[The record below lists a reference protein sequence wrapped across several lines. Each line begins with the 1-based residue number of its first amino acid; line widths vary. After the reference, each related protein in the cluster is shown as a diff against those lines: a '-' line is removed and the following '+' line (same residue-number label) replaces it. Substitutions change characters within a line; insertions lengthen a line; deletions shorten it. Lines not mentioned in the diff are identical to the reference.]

1 LKALARIC
9 IGLLLLIG
17 FLLPGYAFFIE
28 PFWLEVTHY
37 QVYAPIYHLK
47 IAHLSD
53 LHISQIGKLEKS
65 VEQTLRKEA
74 PDLIVITGDVF
85 SGSDETQIVRTFI
98 SQLDAPLGVWM
109 VDGNWDHWTLPDAGL
124 RNLARTSDAV
134 LLRNQNRRV
143 REDLWLVGL
152 DDALAGKPEL
162 EPAFLGV
169 PKNAPCIALF
179 HSPEFF
185 PKIEGRCFLNL
196 AGHTHGGQIRLPG
209 LGPLWLPPGSGRYI
223 AGWYGTD
230 ASKLYVSKGVG
241 TSLLRARLF
250 ARPEIAIFTI
260 GDGK

>member
-1 LKALARIC
+1 MSAGATTSHSLLVP
-9 IGLLLLIG
+9 IGLEALVVENADLG
-17 FLLPGYAFFIE
+17 E
-28 PFWLEVTHY
+28 W
-37 QVYAPIYHLK
+37 
-47 IAHLSD
+47 SD
-53 LHISQIGKLEKS
+53 LTVDFSRLYQ
-65 VEQTLRKEA
+65 
-74 PDLIVITGDVF
+74 GDIL
-85 SGSDETQIVRTFI
+85 G
-98 SQLDAPLGVWM
+98 SQLTPTLFNPRTCPHDPGVHL
-109 VDGNWDHWTLPDAGL
+109 HWTLPDAGL